1 MRLTVPNLRT
11 RTPHVLVR
19 IIYRVFS
26 ARQHADKQ
34 KKTPHPVKDG
44 ACFVSR
50 QDLPSR
56 PLYSVYIGGSYR

>member
-34 KKTPHPVKDG
+34 KSKKTKKTVDWS
-44 ACFVSR
+44 A
-50 QDLPSR
+50 
-56 PLYSVYIGGSYR
+56 VYI